1 MEFEYTINESITIR
15 RKVYC
20 PGIDYSYDDPDS
32 IPAYG
37 WLDSNISICIRGR
50 WFDVLPLSIAY
61 RAVNPDGYYRFI
73 YIQINEETGEYY
85 VGKVNRKRLSE
96 LKKYKGSGLKFQ
108 NKLKKHPDEFIMYY
122 IARCQTAKET
132 ELLEAEIVNEE
143 LLRDPF
149 CLNLVAG
156 GGGTNEHYDYDR
168 RQRQSEYMKAHPERY
183 AALLQYLQDPP
194 KDHEFIQRRSKK
206 IKETMSTEPY
216 IEMFKERMQNWRET
230 CPEEYNVSRENNK
243 ASVRTEESRK
253 KKSKSLKA
261 YRKNKSE
268 EYSINEE
275 KRKLAA
281 NSPEARA
288 KRSKSQKEWCA
299 KHPEEVKRRAQI
311 SSEKKKKPVNM
322 LDLNT
327 GEVLK
332 TFDGL
337 NEAAEWLVNNNFAK
351 TMNCK
356 TSISAV
362 CLNKPCTTGYGYR
375 KKAYGFN
382 WKYVNDGD
390 QVVAK

>member
-1 MEFEYTINESITIR
+1 MEFEYTINENITIR
-15 RKVYC
+15 RKIYT

-32 IPAYG
+32 IPADIWPDY
-37 WLDSNISICIRGR
+37 NISICIRGR

-183 AALLQYLQDPP
+183 AALLQYFQDSP
-194 KDHEFIQRRSKK
+194 KAHEVIQRRSKK
-206 IKETMSTEPY
+206 IKETMSAEPY
-216 IEMFKERMQNWRET
+216 KTMTRDRINHWKEAHPDEYKNAREK
-230 CPEEYNVSRENNK
+230 NSI
-243 ASVRTEESRK
+243 SIRTEKSRK
-253 KKSKSLKA
+253 KKSDSLKA
-261 YRKNKSE
+261 YRKNKPE
-268 EYSINEE
+268 EYCKNEE
-275 KRKLAA
+275 KRKQAA
-281 NSPEARA
+281 SSPEARA
-288 KRSKSQKEWCA
+288 KQSKSIKKWCSE
-299 KHPEEVKRRAQI
+299 HPEEVKRRAQI
-311 SSEKKKKPVNM
+311 SSEKNKKPVNM

-337 NEAAEWLVNNNFAK
+337 NEAAEWLVANGRAK
-351 TMNCK
+351 NTNCK
-356 TSISAV
+356 ASISAV

-382 WKYVNDGD
+382 WKYVSDGG
-390 QVVAK
+390 QERAK